1 MRAVIAESYE
11 RIHRSNLLMM
21 GILPLQFQDGESRQ
35 SLGLTGTENY
45 TITGIAEGREAAP
58 DPAVTVTRQDGTTFT
73 FNVLARVDAPI
84 EWEYYRHGGILP
96 MVLRRLAAEE

>member
-1 MRAVIAESYE
+1 VIAESYE

-21 GILPLQFQDGESRQ
+21 GIMPLQFLEGESRQ
-35 SLGLTGTENY
+35 SLGLTGLEAY
-45 TITGIAEGREAAP
+45 TIRGIEQGVKPRQILP
-58 DPAVTVTRQDGTTFT
+58 VQVTREDGTSFT

-96 MVLRRLAAEE
+96 MVLRKLASEA

>member
-1 MRAVIAESYE
+1 M
-11 RIHRSNLLMM
+11 N
-21 GILPLQFQDGESRQ
+21 GESRQ
-35 SLGLTGTENY
+35 TLGLTGTESY
-45 TITGIAEGREAAP
+45 TITGIAEGVTPRKILP
-58 DPAVTVTRQDGTTFT
+58 VTVTKMDGSTFT